1 MILSKE
7 TLDILYNFSTINQ
20 NIFINK
26 GNVLKTKSI
35 QKTIYA
41 EATIPDAF
49 PKDFAIYNLKQFLSV
64 INTFNG
70 CDITFKDDKMV
81 IHSAGKYSVE
91 YPYADPETVDS
102 VKKDLVIKN
111 PIIKLTLEEDDIAK
125 INSLGS
131 IFGLNMLTIEG
142 NTSNKTT
149 TVYYQDIKN
158 NLTAKGSVN
167 LFTEPEFDYKIN
179 ISPENWKMMK
189 GSYDITVSNEQIPM
203 CKLEHTQMPIKYFI
217 ALHSSS
223 EFHN

>member
-35 QKTIYA
+35 QKTIFA
-41 EATIPDAF
+41 EATIPDTF
-49 PKDFAIYNLKQFLSV
+49 PQEFAIYNLKQFLSV

-70 CDITFKDDKMV
+70 CDIYFKEDKMV
-81 IHSAGKYSVE
+81 IHSAGKYSVD
-91 YPYADPETVDS
+91 YPYADLEIIDPI
-102 VKKDLVIKN
+102 KKDLKISN
-111 PIIKLTLEEDDIAK
+111 PIINLTLEEDDITK

-149 TVYYQDIKN
+149 TVYYQDIN
-158 NLTAKGSVN
+158 NSLTAKGSVN

-179 ISPENWKMMK
+179 ISPDNWKMMK
-189 GSYDITVSNEQIPM
+189 GSYDITVSKDPIPM
-203 CKLEHTQMPIKYFI
+203 CKLEHKTIPIKYFI

-223 EFHN
+223 QFHN

>member
-35 QKTIYA
+35 QRTIFA
-41 EATIPDAF
+41 EATIPDVF
-49 PKDFAIYNLKQFLSV
+49 PQEFAIYNLKQFLSV

-81 IHSAGKYSVE
+81 IHSAGKYSVD

-102 VKKDLVIKN
+102 VKKNLEITN
-111 PIIKLTLEEDDIAK
+111 PIIKLSLIEDDITK

-142 NTSNKTT
+142 NTSENTT

-167 LFTEPEFDYKIN
+167 LFKTPEFDYKVN
-179 ISPENWKMMK
+179 ISPDNWKMMK
-189 GSYDITVSNEQIPM
+189 GSYDITVSKDPIPM
-203 CKLEHTQMPIKYFI
+203 CKLEHTTIPIKYFI

-223 EFHN
+223 EFHD

>member
-35 QKTIYA
+35 QKTIFA
-41 EATIPDAF
+41 EAKIPDSF
-49 PKDFAIYNLKQFLSV
+49 PEEFAIYNLKQFLSV

-70 CDITFKDDKMV
+70 CDITFNKDKM
-81 IHSAGKYSVE
+81 IIYSEGKYSVD
-91 YPYADPETVDS
+91 YPYADPNTVDS
-102 VKKDLVIKN
+102 VKKSLAITN
-111 PIIKLTLEEDDIAK
+111 PFIKLTLHEDDISK

-142 NTSNKTT
+142 NTNTNKT
-149 TVYYQDIKN
+149 TVYYQDTKN
-158 NLTAKGSVN
+158 SDTPKGSVD
-167 LFTEPEFDYKIN
+167 LFIEPEFDYKVN

-189 GSYDITVSNEQIPM
+189 GSYDITVSKDPIPM
-203 CKLEHTQMPIKYFI
+203 CMLEHKSIPVKYFI
-217 ALHSSS
+217 ALHISS
-223 EFHN
+223 EFNN